1 MHGRDEMHVNFCCKD
16 WREGTTRKS

>member
-1 MHGRDEMHVNFCCKD
+1 MHVNFCCKD